1 MNVISLRLGKEEQ
14 KHIENLSKEEKK
26 DKSAVARELLNYG
39 WTFYWLKCYRMG
51 KVSLGK
57 LSKKLSLSLSETL
70 DFLAELGIES
80 PLEYS
85 DYLEGF
91 NNLRLADK

>member
-1 MNVISLRLGKEEQ
+1 MNVMSLRLGKEEK

-26 DKSAVARELLNYG
+26 DKSTVARELLNYG
-39 WTFYWLKCYRMG
+39 WILYWFKQYKAG

-57 LSKKLSLSLSETL
+57 LSQKLSLSLSETL
-70 DFLAELGIES
+70 NLLTEFGIES

>member
-1 MNVISLRLGKEEQ
+1 MNVVSLRLGREEQ
-14 KHIENLSKEEKK
+14 KHIENLSKEEKR
-26 DKSAVARELLNYG
+26 DKSTIARELLKYG
-39 WTFYWLKCYRMG
+39 WILYWFKQYKRG

-57 LSKKLSLSLSETL
+57 LSQKLSLSLSETL
-70 DFLAELGIES
+70 DLLAEFGIES